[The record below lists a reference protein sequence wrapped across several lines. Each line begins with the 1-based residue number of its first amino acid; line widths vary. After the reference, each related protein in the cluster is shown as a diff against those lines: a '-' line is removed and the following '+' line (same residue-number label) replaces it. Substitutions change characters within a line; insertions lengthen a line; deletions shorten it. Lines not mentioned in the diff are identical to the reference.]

1 MKKSQSLL
9 LVAVCLMAS
18 FLGAFAY
25 KTWFDT
31 DSTILIKQG
40 DETPYRNVNTSEMA
54 NLETGFIDASK
65 SSTASVVFIKTE
77 SQQYQSSGFWG
88 FGFDPFGRI
97 GKVASTGSGVIISA
111 DGYIVTNNHVIAN
124 ADKIDVVL
132 SSNKKSYSAELI
144 GADPSSDL
152 ALLRVQATDLKPIR
166 FTNSDDVQ
174 IGQWVLA
181 VGNPFNLTS
190 TVTAGIVSAKGRNIN
205 IVNNQF
211 PIESFIQTD
220 AAINPGNSGGA
231 LVNLE
236 GDLVGVNTAIASKTG
251 SYVGYGFAIPSNIV
265 MKTIDDLREYG
276 EVQRGFVGVDVVD
289 IDGDIGEKLGSNGVL
304 IKRITGANDEAAKK
318 LEVGD
323 VISKINEKIIDSK
336 STFDERIAYLR
347 PGDIVK
353 FEVFRNEN
361 KMELELTLVNKN
373 GTTKITKKESII
385 SETLGGEFEA
395 ISKLEAKTFRIENGV
410 KVTNISTGK
419 LRKMNISEGFI
430 FVKVNGEAQNDP
442 AQLIEL
448 LEFYKG
454 QVRIEGIASNG
465 STQFL
470 SFTFR

>member
-265 MKTIDDLREYG
+265 MKTIEDLREYG
-276 EVQRGFVGVDVVD
+276 EVQRGFVGADVVD

-304 IKRITGANDEAAKK
+304 IKRITGTNDEAAKK

>member
-1 MKKSQSLL
+1 
-9 LVAVCLMAS
+9 
-18 FLGAFAY
+18 
-25 KTWFDT
+25 
-31 DSTILIKQG
+31 
-40 DETPYRNVNTSEMA
+40 MA

-304 IKRITGANDEAAKK
+304 IKRITGTNDEAAKK

>member
-1 MKKSQSLL
+1 
-9 LVAVCLMAS
+9 
-18 FLGAFAY
+18 
-25 KTWFDT
+25 
-31 DSTILIKQG
+31 
-40 DETPYRNVNTSEMA
+40 
-54 NLETGFIDASK
+54 
-65 SSTASVVFIKTE
+65 
-77 SQQYQSSGFWG
+77 
-88 FGFDPFGRI
+88 
-97 GKVASTGSGVIISA
+97 
-111 DGYIVTNNHVIAN
+111 
-124 ADKIDVVL
+124 
-132 SSNKKSYSAELI
+132 
-144 GADPSSDL
+144 
-152 ALLRVQATDLKPIR
+152 
-166 FTNSDDVQ
+166 
-174 IGQWVLA
+174 
-181 VGNPFNLTS
+181 
-190 TVTAGIVSAKGRNIN
+190 
-205 IVNNQF
+205 
-211 PIESFIQTD
+211 
-220 AAINPGNSGGA
+220 
-231 LVNLE
+231 
-236 GDLVGVNTAIASKTG
+236 
-251 SYVGYGFAIPSNIV
+251 
-265 MKTIDDLREYG
+265 
-276 EVQRGFVGVDVVD
+276 
-289 IDGDIGEKLGSNGVL
+289 
-304 IKRITGANDEAAKK
+304 
-318 LEVGD
+318 VGD